1 MTDINNEND
10 QFDPAMDGMLVQIEV
25 ANFEKRADEIIKQ
38 VNETREIPNGM
49 KLEID
54 NTSGEIDHEGGIF
67 YCKAQI
73 PSPQQIEEEKVSTAK
88 KIQAIAVKADNTWAR
103 KKELHKKIQ
112 DLTTP
117 NIPSP
122 TQSEGM
128 KKLIEW
134 SKREQ
139 IREELIME
147 KLYPLR
153 EWAKR
158 MNP

>member
-1 MTDINNEND
+1 MTDDHAMEN
-10 QFDPAMDGMLVQIEV
+10 MLSQIEV
-25 ANFEKRADEIIKQ
+25 ASFEKRADEIIKQ

-103 KKELHKKIQ
+103 KKELHKKIK
-112 DLTTP
+112 DLTTTKFMTP
-117 NIPSP
+117 IQPP
-122 TQSEGM
+122 EGM